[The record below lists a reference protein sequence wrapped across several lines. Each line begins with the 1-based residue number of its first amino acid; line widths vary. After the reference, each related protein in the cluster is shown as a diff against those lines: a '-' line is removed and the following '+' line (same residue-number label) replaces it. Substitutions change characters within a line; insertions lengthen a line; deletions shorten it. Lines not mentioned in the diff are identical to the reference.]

1 MLKLKNLI
9 FEQEVV
15 DRRMLKRA
23 KKSLTRAEVEMR
35 DSLGRIQKFLKK
47 YPHLKDISK
56 ELDKSYKK
64 NVTAY
69 MREALKIL
77 RGVK

>member
-15 DRRMLKRA
+15 DRRKLKRA
-23 KKSLTRAEVEMR
+23 KIALIRSEEEMR
-35 DSLGRIQKFLKK
+35 DSLGRIKK
-47 YPHLKDISK
+47 YLKEYPHTKDASK
-56 ELDKSYKK
+56 ALDKSYKK